1 MSFAVIV
8 ALTFMYIFTEGLHIL
23 SVLRIFDNDQES
35 LKYVNG
41 LFFLL
46 ERDPFVEKF
55 VPVDE
60 V

>member
-1 MSFAVIV
+1 
-8 ALTFMYIFTEGLHIL
+8 MYIFTEGLHIL